1 MTDRQTGPLE
11 VRPNTL
17 KGQSVP
23 NTFGTRIDS
32 GTGARQYLNSGGGNM
47 APPRRL
53 ALPQLALRVY
63 VAIAVLFVFV
73 ALYLLTG
80 TQ

>member
-1 MTDRQTGPLE
+1 MTDKQVGPTE

-23 NTFGTRIDS
+23 NTFGTRVDS
-32 GTGARQYLNSGGGNM
+32 ASGARQYLNSGGGNM
-47 APPRRL
+47 APPSRL
-53 ALPQLALRVY
+53 ALPQVALRVY
-63 VAIAVLFVFV
+63 VAIAVLLIFV

-80 TQ
+80 TP

>member
-1 MTDRQTGPLE
+1 MTDKQGGPFE

-32 GTGARQYLNSGGGNM
+32 GARQYLNSGGGNM

>member
-1 MTDRQTGPLE
+1 MTDKRIGPVE

-53 ALPQLALRVY
+53 SLPQLPLRVY
-63 VAIAVLFVFV
+63 VVIAVVLILV
-73 ALYLLTG
+73 ALYVLTG

>member
-1 MTDRQTGPLE
+1 MTDKQTGSFE

-23 NTFGTRIDS
+23 NTFGTQIDS
-32 GTGARQYLNSGGGNM
+32 GAAARQYLNSGGGNM
-47 APPRRL
+47 APPRRS

-63 VAIAVLFVFV
+63 VAVALLLVFV
-73 ALYLLTG
+73 ALYVLTG